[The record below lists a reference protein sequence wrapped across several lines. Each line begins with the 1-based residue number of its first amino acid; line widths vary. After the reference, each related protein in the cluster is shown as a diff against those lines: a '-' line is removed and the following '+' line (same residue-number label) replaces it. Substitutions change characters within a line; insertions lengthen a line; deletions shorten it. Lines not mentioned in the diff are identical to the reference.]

1 MNVSAQKLAG
11 ITRLGPGTRLIDGTT
26 LALLFPKVTLLVQI
40 MLMLCRNYCER
51 LKYPSL
57 WISNLVWSWKHHRM
71 E

>member
-26 LALLFPKVTLLVQI
+26 LALLFLKVTLHVQI
-40 MLMLCRNYCER
+40 MYKLSRNYCER
-51 LKYPSL
+51 PDCPSL